1 MNNKNILFKLF
12 ITFLKIGLFTF
23 GGGYAMVAIIED
35 ICVEKNK
42 WITNDEMMNLTVIA
56 ESTPGPIAINCAT
69 YIGYKQAGVI
79 GSIIATLGII
89 LPSFLIILLISLYMD
104 TFLQIKLVEK
114 AFKGIKVAVG
124 VIIFEAGIK
133 MYKKMDKTKISV
145 SIFILSTVIM
155 TALDILAI
163 KISYI
168 PLIIFFAIL
177 NLVFFKIEEIKKKE
191 GSAK

>member
-145 SIFILSTVIM
+145 AIFILSTVIM